1 MARISNGLITIINIL
16 TLLVSFVVIGIG
28 AYFSLQTNLVC
39 QKFLHW
45 PVLILGI
52 FLLVI
57 SILGIIGSCCR
68 VSFFLWIYLFAMFM
82 LSLAMVVLT
91 VFVFIVT
98 NKGVG
103 DVISGHGYKEYRLG
117 DYSSWLLKQ
126 VGNYNT
132 WSKIESCLKSVEVCH
147 GFTEKRLIS
156 ANEFYKKN
164 LSPIQSGCCKPPTYC
179 GYDYVNVTYWQ
190 APRSGL
196 KSTDA
201 DCKAWSNNQEK
212 LCYSCNSCKAGV
224 LATLKT
230 KWKEIAIFNVAIIV
244 FFILVY
250 TIGCCA
256 MKNSQSDRYRRQFY
270 GHH

>member
-28 AYFSLQTNLVC
+28 AYFSLQTNSVC

-117 DYSSWLLKQ
+117 DYSSWLQKQ

-147 GFTEKRLIS
+147 GFTEKELIS

-164 LSPIQSGCCKPPTYC
+164 LSPIQVDFSL
-179 GYDYVNVTYWQ
+179 
-190 APRSGL
+190 SFL
-196 KSTDA
+196 
-201 DCKAWSNNQEK
+201 
-212 LCYSCNSCKAGV
+212 
-224 LATLKT
+224 
-230 KWKEIAIFNVAIIV
+230 
-244 FFILVY
+244 FFIFFLQHKIKHPCNIFFSYWYDFPSVD
-250 TIGCCA
+250 TGPCNA
-256 MKNSQSDRYRRQFY
+256 PL
-270 GHH
+270 